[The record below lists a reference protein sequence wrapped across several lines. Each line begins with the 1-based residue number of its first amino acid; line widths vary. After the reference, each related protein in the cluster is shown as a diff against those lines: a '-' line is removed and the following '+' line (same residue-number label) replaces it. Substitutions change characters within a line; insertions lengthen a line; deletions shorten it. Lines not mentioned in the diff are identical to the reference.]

1 MNARA
6 YSIAAVHEAPAR
18 VRDAAPAMRREAT
31 DLYPALGILT
41 GIGISLL
48 FWVLLAMAVI

>member
-6 YSIAAVHEAPAR
+6 YSIAAVGKAARSIPDVAPPTRQEANDLQPA
-18 VRDAAPAMRREAT
+18 V
-31 DLYPALGILT
+31 GILT

-48 FWVLLAMAVI
+48 FWVLLAMILI